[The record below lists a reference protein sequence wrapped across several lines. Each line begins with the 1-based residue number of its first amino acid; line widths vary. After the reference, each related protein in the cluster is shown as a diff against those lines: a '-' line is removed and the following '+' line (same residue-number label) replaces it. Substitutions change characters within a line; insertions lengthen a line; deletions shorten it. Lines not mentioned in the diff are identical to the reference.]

1 MQSSPTRVSKAI
13 SILQNEQSA
22 ATSLVAAI
30 DVIFKGQCFAWEF
43 DTIFSELEEEYGVV
57 LSSEASDRLMALL
70 AIKQNP
76 AHLWDGSVF
85 ANLVETLNG
94 SECLTDTYEQ
104 CSPGECCWALKE
116 LKMFSDR
123 YNLRFDEEMYGDDP
137 RIFVACCVAS
147 DGWMV
152 LPEDLAMCREE
163 FYRTHRLDRHLS
175 LEQEK
180 SVLDMAAKKDFDFED
195 EDDAIQVQVA
205 KIREC
210 KAYVDHKTYALEE
223 QLSGLA

>member
-1 MQSSPTRVSKAI
+1 MQSSLTRISKAI
-13 SILQNEQSA
+13 SILQNEESA
-22 ATSLVAAI
+22 ATALVAAI
-30 DVIFKGQCFAWEF
+30 DIIFKGQCFAWEF

-57 LSSEASDRLMALL
+57 LSPESSDRLMALL

-123 YNLRFDEEMYGDDP
+123 YNLRFDDEMYGDDP

-152 LPEDLAMCREE
+152 IPEDLEMCREE

-175 LEQEK
+175 TEQEK
-180 SVLDMAAKKDFDFED
+180 SVLAMAAKKDFDFED
-195 EDDAIQVQVA
+195 EEDAIQVQVA